1 MSEPSI
7 INDQEP
13 PLGGRGASCAIIISH
28 YESLHFL
35 HTCIRQIR
43 KHAHPD
49 IEQLIVIADQSGDQT
64 GAEIQNRYAESH
76 DIRIVRMQPLYS
88 GYGIDHIM
96 QVDTNMICRSFGAER
111 RLPDYICQ
119 LHVDAF
125 PIHNNWL
132 HLPVKLMQENNFTF
146 VGQLHFIANGT
157 EGIYPPDSR
166 FFSMSPTFNIGTYQ
180 AYKEMSEQAGFTRF
194 HARPNIDMPISFAN
208 NDWDNWAAAD
218 YQARGSDDDTVA
230 FYWQDKYRQH
240 NKLGLAI
247 TGMMGQPGEAGFGRI
262 IDDLV
267 FHFGF
272 CRESIGVGEAMGRNY
287 IYWSER
293 IKQGFDD
300 ALLAEMLTV
309 ANAGGVNGQH
319 ASLTRNVWDG
329 TQKTYGP
336 PNAELNEK
344 IENLKI

>member
-1 MSEPSI
+1 MTT
-7 INDQEP
+7 
-13 PLGGRGASCAIIISH
+13 CAIIISH

-35 HTCIRQIR
+35 HRCIQQIR

-49 IEQLIVIADQSGDQT
+49 IEQLIIIADQSGKETFTKISGQYSN
-64 GAEIQNRYAESH
+64 NR
-76 DIRIVRMQPLYS
+76 DIAALWIPSLYS
-88 GYGIDHIM
+88 GFGIDYIM
-96 QVDTNMICRSFGAER
+96 QRFSMQSRFSTKKE
-111 RLPDYICQ
+111 PDYICQ

-132 HLPVKLMQENNFTF
+132 HLPITLMRENGFTF

-166 FFSMSPTFNIGTYQ
+166 FFSMSPTFNVGTYQ

-194 HARPNIDMPISFAN
+194 HARPNIDSPISFAN
-208 NDWDNWAAAD
+208 DDWAKWAAAD

-262 IDDLV
+262 IDDMV

-272 CRESIGVGEAMGRNY
+272 CRESVGVGEAMGRNY
-287 IYWSER
+287 IYWTER
-293 IKQGFDD
+293 IKQNFDD
-300 ALLAEMLTV
+300 ALLAEMLAV
-309 ANAGGVNGQH
+309 ANAGAVGGQH

-329 TQKTYGP
+329 VQKTYGP
-336 PNAELNEK
+336 PSAELNEK
-344 IENLKI
+344 IEKLKLCHDTV